1 MGRLIQIAAST
12 LLSGGILNH
21 GSLGGYISNAT
32 RLALGM
38 GLAELQDGQVHY
50 FSRHHDL
57 LKRAAIQV
65 ASQTAYG
72 LLRSYPRYLKYWE
85 QQVRDKYL
93 QTQSQ
98 SSLANKTGQY
108 YQLIREQQA
117 VAQKKNHIDS
127 IVGRTVADFLELS
140 ISEEG
145 KYYDN
150 SECKVL
156 PNSRYGLVTFVDLGP
171 QVQVSSR
178 NNILLTRVQG
188 RDYTRKE
195 YISGGD
201 LEITINGKITSKYP
215 DVYPEAEVSKFIR
228 LVQYKGVIDCD
239 NTVLRQFNI
248 SRLII
253 QGYTLQPTDCR
264 NVQPYSLNCVAV
276 EPSEALE
283 PNFKES
289 ALAECEDPVA
299 KTIFQMLSYC
309 KVYQFHD
316 SSTEGPLRQACPV
329 ETANY
334 LQSHGNNLP
343 SFLLFLRENYKDAYN
358 RIVDYVRDVVPQ
370 FQDFYLE
377 PVGGIISLRWID
389 NSATDYRFNA
399 YQFSDGS
406 IRFIALAALLLQPA
420 QTMPNVIILDEPE
433 LGLHPYAISQLAEMI
448 KDASIHAQVI
458 IATQSKD
465 LVDHFDIGDISVVEM
480 NKETQATS
488 VTHLDAKEYHLWL
501 QNYTVSELWDKNIIG
516 GRPV

>member
-1 MGRLIQIAAST
+1 M
-12 LLSGGILNH
+12 SGELKFAD
-21 GSLGGYISNAT
+21 SNS
-32 RLALGM
+32 M
-38 GLAELQDGQVHY
+38 DV
-50 FSRHHDL
+50 
-57 LKRAAIQV
+57 
-65 ASQTAYG
+65 YG
-72 LLRSYPRYLKYWE
+72 F
-85 QQVRDKYL
+85 
-93 QTQSQ
+93 
-98 SSLANKTGQY
+98 SLANAT
-108 YQLIREQQA
+108 
-117 VAQKKNHIDS
+117 
-127 IVGRTVADFLELS
+127 
-140 ISEEG
+140 
-145 KYYDN
+145 
-150 SECKVL
+150 
-156 PNSRYGLVTFVDLGP
+156 
-171 QVQVSSR
+171 
-178 NNILLTRVQG
+178 
-188 RDYTRKE
+188 
-195 YISGGD
+195 
-201 LEITINGKITSKYP
+201 P
-215 DVYPEAEVSKFIR
+215 D
-228 LVQYKGVIDCD
+228 
-239 NTVLRQFNI
+239 
-248 SRLII
+248 RLII
-253 QGYTLQPTDCR
+253 TEERITWHRKGEKK
-264 NVQPYSLNCVAV
+264 PY
-276 EPSEALE
+276 EIALE

-389 NSATDYRFNA
+389 NSAMDYRFNA

>member
-1 MGRLIQIAAST
+1 M
-12 LLSGGILNH
+12 
-21 GSLGGYISNAT
+21 
-32 RLALGM
+32 
-38 GLAELQDGQVHY
+38 DV
-50 FSRHHDL
+50 
-57 LKRAAIQV
+57 
-65 ASQTAYG
+65 YG
-72 LLRSYPRYLKYWE
+72 F
-85 QQVRDKYL
+85 
-93 QTQSQ
+93 
-98 SSLANKTGQY
+98 SLANAT
-108 YQLIREQQA
+108 
-117 VAQKKNHIDS
+117 
-127 IVGRTVADFLELS
+127 
-140 ISEEG
+140 
-145 KYYDN
+145 
-150 SECKVL
+150 
-156 PNSRYGLVTFVDLGP
+156 
-171 QVQVSSR
+171 
-178 NNILLTRVQG
+178 
-188 RDYTRKE
+188 
-195 YISGGD
+195 
-201 LEITINGKITSKYP
+201 P
-215 DVYPEAEVSKFIR
+215 D
-228 LVQYKGVIDCD
+228 
-239 NTVLRQFNI
+239 
-248 SRLII
+248 RLII
-253 QGYTLQPTDCR
+253 TEERITWHRKGEKK
-264 NVQPYSLNCVAV
+264 PY
-276 EPSEALE
+276 EIALE

-334 LQSHGNNLP
+334 
-343 SFLLFLRENYKDAYN
+343 